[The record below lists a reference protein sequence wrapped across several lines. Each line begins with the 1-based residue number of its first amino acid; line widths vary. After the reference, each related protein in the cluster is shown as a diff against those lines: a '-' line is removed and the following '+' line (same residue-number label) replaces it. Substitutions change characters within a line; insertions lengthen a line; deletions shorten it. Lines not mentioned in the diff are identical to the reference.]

1 MPRRVRGRL
10 VFRLGT
16 AAALLLVG
24 GAYGWRRYGPCSQT
38 ARYRRAVAELPI
50 AQDPV
55 QILTEEHVAVLPAQV
70 ATYLRRAGAV
80 GCPVAH
86 GFRARLTGRIR
97 NGPDQPWMPFVAEQV
112 NSYHPSVARLFHMS
126 ATMRGLPVDILHML
140 TDGRAT
146 MRGLV
151 LSMVPVVDASG
162 PEMDR
167 AETVTLFNDLCL
179 FAPSALVNAPVEWEP
194 VDERTV
200 KATYTNAGHAVTATL
215 VFDEAGDLVD
225 FVSDHRSK
233 ASEDGRVFTP
243 LRWSTPIHEYT
254 QSPGRRHCLRGE
266 AHWHAPTGEYAYLE
280 LQVQAL
286 EFQPA

>member
-1 MPRRVRGRL
+1 MTGHAASRL
-10 VFRLGT
+10 VLAGS
-16 AAALLLVG
+16 AALLLAAGV
-24 GAYGWRRYGPCSQT
+24 YGWRRYGPRSH
-38 ARYRRAVAELPI
+38 ASRFRRAVADLPTSS
-50 AQDPV
+50 DPAHIV
-55 QILTEEHVAVLPAQV
+55 TEDDLAALPPQV
-70 ATYLRRAGAV
+70 ATYLRRMGAV
-80 GCPVAH
+80 GSPVAEE
-86 GFRARLTGRIR
+86 FRARLRGRIR
-97 NGPDQPWMPFVAEQV
+97 SGPDQPWMPFVAEQV

-126 ATMRGLPVDILHML
+126 ATMRGLPVDILHTL

-254 QSPGRRHCLRGE
+254 QSPGQRHCLRGE